1 MVSPIQESGVSEE
14 WDGRAGSFHVGG
26 VNQKVLTTT
35 NLESENQNAK
45 RGLNNRTSVN
55 FGLDIGMLHK
65 GQNNYIDDLILE
77 EEEIDLSEDEDATGE
92 LLINENPNKS
102 AEKVDKMKQQKE
114 MKLREIQESGLEGIQ
129 EMKEEMSPRSGED
142 LSEMSE
148 HKSQDL
154 QNKETPKEE
163 SGDVKAPSDSQEKG
177 VEENKEIEQ
186 EPETE
191 SVPAQISNTKTSESE
206 IKTLPEESPVEDED
220 SPETQDPSVSE
231 ETTLAV
237 QPESEPKATS
247 VNEAEAQPES
257 SLQPVF
263 KFKIA
268 GKSMQIDEVQEE
280 FKYAFSG
287 GDTALTYNQD
297 FFKSKQEEERVLM
310 YNGAVRFSIK
320 KVLFKLEKKIL
331 AQVNTQVDKA

>member
-1 MVSPIQESGVSEE
+1 MVSPVQESGVSEE
-14 WDGRAGSFHVGG
+14 WDGRAGSFHMGG
-26 VNQKVLTTT
+26 VNKKVLTTT

-55 FGLDIGMLHK
+55 FGLDIGMLQK
-65 GQNNYIDDLILE
+65 GQKNYIDDLILE
-77 EEEIDLSEDEDATGE
+77 EEEIDLSEDEEATGE
-92 LLINENPNKS
+92 LLINENPSKS
-102 AEKVDKMKQQKE
+102 ADKIDKMKEQKE
-114 MKLREIQESGLEGIQ
+114 MKLKEIQESGLEGIQ

-148 HKSQDL
+148 PQCQDL
-154 QNKETPKEE
+154 QNTEKEKDECQE
-163 SGDVKAPSDSQEKG
+163 VKGASDTQEK
-177 VEENKEIEQ
+177 EIPETKEIEH
-186 EPETE
+186 EPKVETGPE
-191 SVPAQISNTKTSESE
+191 E
-206 IKTLPEESPVEDED
+206 IKTDKTD
-220 SPETQDPSVSE
+220 SAEPQDPSLSE

-237 QPESEPKATS
+237 EPETEPKATS
-247 VNEAEAQPES
+247 VNESEPES

-268 GKSMQIDEVQEE
+268 GKSMQMDEVQEE

-331 AQVNTQVDKA
+331 AQVNKQVDKAYLFSDLYYILIKY